1 MGVDAIAVLKININ
15 PMEKPILSIIVPM
28 RGGVPEIWLR
38 ELLKVQGNVEFILVY
53 PPETSLPQIYDPR
66 LHLIRSP
73 LQGEVIQRITALLN
87 ATGTY
92 VLSINC
98 DEYLYPNILQVTEE
112 YFQRFPDSYFFILR
126 KVAFDF
132 GDQTIAEKEWKPLP
146 KIQNIKVRTPH
157 KPDEKPNDNEP
168 TYSEVE
174 KSYMMRAIPI
184 APLDNGFD
192 LLVLFRDRRDQHGPH
207 HENFDKKVWKNEI
220 VREGLKD
227 IVKTFKLLGPL
238 KYIPFWTADRL
249 LSLYIQAK
257 FFEKGKI
264 IGHWMPMPEQLRT
277 EANPP
282 EYAMSN
288 RRYVLA
294 EVLLLRHYYRY
305 GYFWNL
311 VLSRRSILSLLPR
324 DTMKKMI
331 EKRTLSKK

>member
-1 MGVDAIAVLKININ
+1 
-15 PMEKPILSIIVPM
+15 MEKPILSIIVPM
-28 RGGVPEIWLR
+28 RDGVPEIWLR
-38 ELLKVQGNVEFILVY
+38 ELLKVLGNVEFILVY
-53 PPETSLPQIYDPR
+53 PAGTSLPQICDPR
-66 LHLIRSP
+66 LHLIKSP

-87 ATGTY
+87 AKGTY

-98 DEYLYPNILQVTEE
+98 DEYLYPNILQTTEE
-112 YFQRFPDSYFFILR
+112 YFQRFPDSYFLKLK

-132 GDQTIAEKEWKPLP
+132 GDSTIVQKEWKPLP
-146 KIQNIKVRTPH
+146 KIENVKVRTPH
-157 KPDEKPNDNEP
+157 KSNEKPNDNDP

-174 KSYMMRAIPI
+174 KSYMMKAIPI
-184 APLDNGFD
+184 APLDNSFN
-192 LLVLFRDRRDQHGPH
+192 LLVLLKGRRDHKGHH

-220 VREGLKD
+220 VQKGLED

-264 IGHWMPMPEQLRT
+264 IGHQMPMPEQLRT

-294 EVLLLRHYYRY
+294 EILLLRHYYRY

-324 DTMKKMI
+324 DTIKKI
-331 EKRTLSKK
+331 INKLTLSKK